1 VQAGGRC
8 RPPAALRVVCPVLT
22 LKQTAARQ
30 FLTTTNRAR
39 SAGTKTAPNTGMGGI
54 QEVTGGGGLQA
65 SLSLAELCAGA
76 EPFAPAEAAAVL
88 GPLLEKVASLHISG
102 SIHGSLTMATV
113 TVCVCGP
120 AGDSVHLAPSA
131 SGTARC
137 TRCIAPEDKLAGP
150 GSQEGDVWSIGV
162 IALQL
167 LLGRQCDHAQRRG
180 CCAGIVDRA
189 TGELPVLPRGL
200 SFACVDFL
208 TDCLE
213 ADPAQRPTAAAL
225 LQHPYIRAVS
235 GSGAADAAHGELDD
249 ADVDMLM
256 DGLIIA
262 DDVRSR
268 PPPCRPRA
276 VPSLTTPLWDLRVSF
291 EAPSHTHRCTRCP
304 GAFAHHVAGHHVA
317 GCCVHNKQ
325 DRTTFPPAAAAACPA
340 ARRAPRRCPSK
351 ADAAG
356 TREASPTSA
365 LPTKR
370 RRCRSASLSLVA
382 VSEDGAGQHKMG
394 VKRSR
399 RHSVTVQVPLSVDAV
414 VVCQQL
420 AGVVACGSYASLSS
434 SPSPSPDQ
442 VPMTALEELK
452 LLLPPLVL

>member
-1 VQAGGRC
+1 MGAIHE
-8 RPPAALRVVCPVLT
+8 VV
-22 LKQTAARQ
+22 
-30 FLTTTNRAR
+30 
-39 SAGTKTAPNTGMGGI
+39 
-54 QEVTGGGGLQA
+54 GGGDLQA
-65 SLSLAELCAGA
+65 TLSLEELCAGA

-88 GPLLEKVASLHISG
+88 GPLLEKVAALHGAGAS
-102 SIHGSLTMATV
+102 HGRLTMATV
-113 TVCVCGP
+113 ALCVCGP

-131 SGTARC
+131 SGAARC

-150 GSQEGDVWSIGV
+150 GSQEGDVWSIGL

-200 SFACVDFL
+200 SFSCLDFL

-249 ADVDMLM
+249 ADVDSIM

-262 DDVRSR
+262 DDVRGR

-291 EAPSHTHRCTRCP
+291 EAPSHTHRCTRCA
-304 GAFAHHVAGHHVA
+304 GAFAHHGP
-317 GCCVHNKQ
+317 GCCVHHVH
-325 DRTTFPPAAAAACPA
+325 DRPRLPSAAAAVCPPA
-340 ARRAPRRCPSK
+340 ARRAPRRCPRK
-351 ADAAG
+351 AEAMV

-370 RRCRSASLSLVA
+370 RRCRSASLSRVA
-382 VSEDGAGQHKMG
+382 VAEDGGGEHCLKHKIG
-394 VKRSR
+394 AKRTR
-399 RHSVTVQVPLSVDAV
+399 RDSVTAPVPLSVDV
-414 VVCQQL
+414 IVVCEQL
-420 AGVVACGSYASLSS
+420 AGVVACGSYPRSSLLS

-442 VPMTALEELK
+442 APMTTVDD
-452 LLLPPLVL
+452 LLLPPSLVL

>member
-1 VQAGGRC
+1 MGAIHEAVVGGH
-8 RPPAALRVVCPVLT
+8 
-22 LKQTAARQ
+22 
-30 FLTTTNRAR
+30 
-39 SAGTKTAPNTGMGGI
+39 
-54 QEVTGGGGLQA
+54 LQA
-65 SLSLAELCAGA
+65 TLSLAELCAGA

-88 GPLLEKVASLHISG
+88 GPLLEKVASLHGTGTS
-102 SIHGSLTMATV
+102 HGSLTMSTV
-113 TVCVCGP
+113 TVCVCGR

-131 SGTARC
+131 SGAARC

-150 GSQEGDVWSIGV
+150 GSREGDVWSIGV

-235 GSGAADAAHGELDD
+235 GIGAADAAHGELDD
-249 ADVDMLM
+249 ADVDWLM

-262 DDVRSR
+262 DDDRSR

-291 EAPSHTHRCTRCP
+291 ETPSHTHRCTRCP
-304 GAFAHHVAGHHVA
+304 GAFAHHVP
-317 GCCVHNKQ
+317 GCCVHNEQ
-325 DRTTFPPAAAAACPA
+325 DRTTLQSAAAAACPA

-351 ADAAG
+351 VEAVG

-370 RRCRSASLSLVA
+370 RRCRSASLSFVA

-399 RHSVTVQVPLSVDAV
+399 RHSVTAQVPLSVDVV
-414 VVCQQL
+414 VVCRQL
-420 AGVVACGSYASLSS
+420 AGVVACGSNASLSS

-442 VPMTALEELK
+442 VPMTALHQLQ
-452 LLLPPLVL
+452 LLLPPLLVL